1 MGSRFGPVSGPKRGG
16 SQRRSV
22 LGLLFGSESGP
33 VAGPVLGHF
42 WILSLAGSGRGG
54 GTPSAS
60 GRPGGPAAGPGKK
73 AARAEGWRRTAPRPQ
88 HSAPRCTAPRPRCTA
103 PRRAAR
109 RCTAVACAPLRLN
122 RCLRATALE
131 QGGAGAVPLASRRS
145 ASALDARQECA
156 GSVARG
162 GGRAETVQARSK
174 YCKRLHPCRPYRA
187 VFGDPALGF
196 VENFI
201 PPPCGLYTPPL
212 PHKIRF
218 RASTGW
224 LGGAKTQMPVAFLR
238 ILLPRWCDMSP
249 PPTAFYPPT
258 KTCFEIP
265 GWPDYWKRAP
275 PSLTTL
281 PPLQV
286 CSLLQYGALVPCLR
300 RRRAA
305 YCTAA
310 APHLRRSYVVS
321 AQPVASDR
329 SATATQCSAVTPLV
343 GRGAGISMLARG
355 C

>member
-1 MGSRFGPVSGPKRGG
+1 LRPKGGAEIRETWVFEGPTAQMGVRMGSRFGPVSGPKRGG

-42 WILSLAGSGRGG
+42 WILSLAGSGGG
-54 GTPSAS
+54 PPAS

-162 GGRAETVQARSK
+162 GGRAETVQARSN
-174 YCKRLHPCRPYRA
+174 YCKRLRPCRPYRA
-187 VFGDPALGF
+187 VFGDPAA
-196 VENFI
+196 
-201 PPPCGLYTPPL
+201 P
-212 PHKIRF
+212 R
-218 RASTGW
+218 
-224 LGGAKTQMPVAFLR
+224 PV
-238 ILLPRWCDMSP
+238 
-249 PPTAFYPPT
+249 
-258 KTCFEIP
+258 
-265 GWPDYWKRAP
+265 
-275 PSLTTL
+275 
-281 PPLQV
+281 
-286 CSLLQYGALVPCLR
+286 
-300 RRRAA
+300 RAA
-305 YCTAA
+305 PRRDA
-310 APHLRRSYVVS
+310 LRGVV
-321 AQPVASDR
+321 PR
-329 SATATQCSAVTPLV
+329 LP
-343 GRGAGISMLARG
+343 ARH
-355 C
+355 CA

>member
-1 MGSRFGPVSGPKRGG
+1 MRCLSQAGAAPPRWTRDRNAPAAWLGVGAERKPCKRGPITVRDYALVGPTELFLEIPRLDPLKTSSHPPAGCTPPPPTQDSVSGQHWMARRGENAD
-16 SQRRSV
+16 SCCV
-22 LGLLFGSESGP
+22 F
-33 VAGPVLGHF
+33 
-42 WILSLAGSGRGG
+42 
-54 GTPSAS
+54 T
-60 GRPGGPAAGPGKK
+60 
-73 AARAEGWRRTAPRPQ
+73 
-88 HSAPRCTAPRPRCTA
+88 HSAPSLVRYVT
-103 PRRAAR
+103 
-109 RCTAVACAPLRLN
+109 
-122 RCLRATALE
+122 
-131 QGGAGAVPLASRRS
+131 
-145 ASALDARQECA
+145 
-156 GSVARG
+156 
-162 GGRAETVQARSK
+162 
-174 YCKRLHPCRPYRA
+174 
-187 VFGDPALGF
+187 
-196 VENFI
+196 
-201 PPPCGLYTPPL
+201 PPPY
-212 PHKIRF
+212 
-218 RASTGW
+218 S
-224 LGGAKTQMPVAFLR
+224 FL
-238 ILLPRWCDMSP
+238 
-249 PPTAFYPPT
+249 PPT